1 MLIPTSGKI
10 ILTREVGSY
19 LENVNIAF
27 IWDLELDLNFQGF
40 CQVPSL
46 LYSRGLVS
54 WEKKAIIQK
63 HCIVKS
69 GADYSFNQ
77 DLKIT

>member
-1 MLIPTSGKI
+1 MLIPTSSKI
-10 ILTREVGSY
+10 VLTREVGSY
-19 LENVNIAF
+19 LENVYIAF

-40 CQVPSL
+40 VKFPRCYIPGVL
-46 LYSRGLVS
+46 CLGK
-54 WEKKAIIQK
+54 KKAIIQK